1 MNVLMRIWFVTFLVM
16 CVFGYLMNQVQPIT
30 TLSKKTSASTNTDS
44 FTVMGVGDN
53 LLHDVIF
60 RNMDQSMKDVDYNDF
75 YKTIKKYTTADL
87 NYINYETICAGTKN
101 GLWLDGYPSFNGPAK
116 FNDAVANAGF
126 NWFSLC
132 SNHTYDRGTLG
143 VQTELDYIQKHCKDV
158 TVTGAYQTKKASET
172 PTVVKIHGIR
182 VGLASYAYGFESQP
196 DDSDTAW
203 MVNKISKTKIKKDM
217 KTLNK
222 VSDVQIVTMH
232 WGTEYHT
239 DVNNM
244 KKEYAKLLNSL
255 GVEVIIGTHPH
266 VIEPVEWIRSD
277 KQDTLCYY
285 SLGNFI
291 SAQNAND
298 NMIGGMASFKVTYDH
313 DKKKATVSD
322 AAFTPTI
329 TYYDSN
335 YNNYQMYTIH
345 EWTNKKAKTHE
356 VTVSEGQ
363 DISKEYVQK
372 YVKNV
377 MKDVK
382 GVKIVTE

>member
-1 MNVLMRIWFVTFLVM
+1 M
-16 CVFGYLMNQVQPIT
+16 
-30 TLSKKTSASTNTDS
+30 KK
-44 FTVMGVGDN
+44 
-53 LLHDVIF
+53 
-60 RNMDQSMKDVDYNDF
+60 
-75 YKTIKKYTTADL
+75 
-87 NYINYETICAGTKN
+87 
-101 GLWLDGYPSFNGPAK
+101 
-116 FNDAVANAGF
+116 
-126 NWFSLC
+126 
-132 SNHTYDRGTLG
+132 
-143 VQTELDYIQKHCKDV
+143 
-158 TVTGAYQTKKASET
+158 
-172 PTVVKIHGIR
+172 
-182 VGLASYAYGFESQP
+182 
-196 DDSDTAW
+196 
-203 MVNKISKTKIKKDM
+203 
-217 KTLNK
+217 LNK

-244 KKEYAKLLNSL
+244 QKEYAKLLNSL